1 MTGFEPLIAAA
12 TAGLTGLVTEIIKG
26 QGGNA
31 LTQLLSRDI
40 GNDVQQT
47 IFNASQAYITNYT
60 KRHGILK
67 VLGMREPVSLDSI
80 YTNVQFLDE
89 EEVQRFCS
97 IQDLEKDFR
106 STQTQRFYGNS
117 KKRVDGVEV
126 VNKNQYLMLLGSPGS
141 GKSTFIRKIGLEAL
155 KGKQGGISHRL
166 IPVFLEL
173 KRFTESKVDL
183 KEIITNEFEICGFP
197 SAKEFTKK
205 ALEKGKLLIL
215 LDGIDEVPTVNLNQV
230 IEAIQDFVD
239 QHHKNHYITSCRIA
253 AYRHNFR
260 RFTDVVIAEFDNK
273 QIEQFINRWF
283 QSEEDKKSKTA
294 QKCWEL
300 LNKPENIAAKELAHT
315 PLLLTFLCL
324 VYNRSQTFLNN
335 RSTLYNKALR
345 ILMEEWAAEK
355 RILQQEIY
363 QGLNTELEEVLLSEI
378 AYKSFEVDRLFLPQT
393 EIVQQIKTFL
403 SSNLNAPTHLSGEEI
418 LDAIVVQ
425 QGIFVERAE
434 AIYSFS
440 HLTLQEYLTAKYI
453 HDHRKVK
460 EITSQHLTKERWREV
475 FLLTAGLMVTGNGA
489 DELLLEMSQVSLKD
503 ITSIPKIINIFHII
517 NQIAE
522 DIAIDV
528 DLVTKRALATHVFIR
543 FINNINGKI
552 VNGKVED
559 TIRWGSINLNFF
571 IHYDNHQEIIS
582 DELGIISFNRI
593 AESQSI
599 YNSLVFDFS
608 KNGTLTILSLGV
620 DFIEFIEEPGDL
632 ENDDTEPSVV
642 IENDDDII
650 LSSLSSLLKHLGI
663 NVKRDMR
670 MYISS
675 RSLGV
680 IIDQTSIN
688 KFANV
693 QCKTY
698 NLDRK
703 ILMLSSKEIEIL
715 STYLSATILLMRCKE
730 SAARISPDAWK
741 SIKDKIFLF

>member
-1 MTGFEPLIAAA
+1 MTGFEPLIAAGA
-12 TAGLTGLVTEIIKG
+12 AGLTGLVTEIIKG
-26 QGGNA
+26 EGSNA

-40 GNDVQQT
+40 GKDFQQT
-47 IFNASQAYITNYT
+47 IFNASQEYIKNYT

-155 KGKQGGISHRL
+155 KGKQGGINHRL

-197 SAKEFTKK
+197 LAKEFTKK

-239 QHHKNHYITSCRIA
+239 RYHKNHYITSCRIA

-283 QSEEDKKSKTA
+283 QSEEDKKSETA

-300 LNKPENIAAKELAHT
+300 LNKPENVAAKELAHT

-335 RSTLYNKALR
+335 RSALYNKALR

-378 AYKSFEVDRLFLPQT
+378 AYKSFELDRLFLPQT

-403 SSNLNAPTHLSGEEI
+403 SSNLNAPAHLSGEEI
-418 LDAIVVQ
+418 LDAIAVQ

-453 HDHRKVK
+453 NDHRQVK
-460 EITSQHLTKERWREV
+460 DLVIQHVTNKRWREV
-475 FLLTAGLMVTGNGA
+475 FSLIAGLMVVGNGA
-489 DELLLEMSQVSLKD
+489 DELLLEISQVVSSY
-503 ITSIPKIINIFHII
+503 IIHPKLISIFHLA
-517 NQIAE
+517 NQIALNLAIE
-522 DIAIDV
+522 VSPVAKRGIAILILINTVGSVNRDKYN
-528 DLVTKRALATHVFIR
+528 DEMPLFMGHMFIL
-543 FINNINGKI
+543 
-552 VNGKVED
+552 
-559 TIRWGSINLNFF
+559 SSLINLAGFSCIQSDTLGLMAF
-571 IHYDNHQEIIS
+571 GMPIS
-582 DELGIISFNRI
+582 LKST
-593 AESQSI
+593 
-599 YNSLVFDFS
+599 YNSCAYTFLDDG
-608 KNGTLTILSLGV
+608 NLTVLSLGV
-620 DFIEFIEEPGDL
+620 NF
-632 ENDDTEPSVV
+632 TY
-642 IENDDDII
+642 IENFQSDINT
-650 LSSLSSLLKHLGI
+650 LSALSSLLKYLGI
-663 NVKRDMR
+663 DGVQDMQVR
-670 MYISS
+670 SISS
-675 RSLGV
+675 VSKRV
-680 IIDQTSIN
+680 IIDENSIN
-688 KFANV
+688 DSTDVQYQTYKLNINDLILLPEEIKILQEYLYIVSLLV
-693 QCKTY
+693 QCK
-698 NLDRK
+698 N
-703 ILMLSSKEIEIL
+703 
-715 STYLSATILLMRCKE
+715 
-730 SAARISPDAWK
+730 AASRISPDIWRN
-741 SIKDKIFLF
+741 IEDELFLL